1 MSYYK
6 EIDGKKYDGELLELA
21 EKLVKGQGDGRIS
34 MADAEKLLAEV
45 KDAGKYTDIEK
56 DTMAYIRDNFRWTDE
71 ADEWFRTEIRKWAAA
86 KQCINKNYLTVPKKI
101 F

>member
-34 MADAEKLLAEV
+34 MADAEKLFAEV
-45 KDAGKYTDIEK
+45 RDGAKYTDIEK
-56 DTMAYIRDNFRWTDE
+56 DTVSYIRDNFKWTDE
-71 ADEWFRTEIRKWAAA
+71 ADEWFRTEVRKWAAT
-86 KQCINKNYLTVPKKI
+86 K
-101 F
+101 